1 MTPGLA
7 MKRGRAMKRAWA
19 MKRGWRQARRG
30 TVALEAAIVIS
41 LAMSVSLG
49 TIQLGLMS
57 WTKAGL
63 QATAAITARCMGIGA
78 TACTG
83 IGGQAYAVAQ
93 SRRFLT
99 STAITAA
106 NVTVTTASTCGSTV
120 GHFTK
125 VVITSNQWNTSKV
138 LPPFAPTAITVT
150 ACYNTSAT

>member
-1 MTPGLA
+1 MTHP
-7 MKRGRAMKRAWA
+7 KTD
-19 MKRGWRQARRG
+19 RRG

-78 TACTG
+78 TACTSV
-83 IGGQAYAVAQ
+83 GGPAYAVTQ
-93 SRRFLT
+93 SHRFLT
-99 STAITAA
+99 ATAITAA
-106 NVTVTTASTCGSTV
+106 NVTVSTANACGSTV

-125 VVITSNQWNTSKV
+125 VVIVSNQWNTAQI
-138 LPPFAPTAITVT
+138 LPPFSATPITVT
-150 ACYNTSAT
+150 ACYNTSST

>member
-1 MTPGLA
+1 M
-7 MKRGRAMKRAWA
+7 
-19 MKRGWRQARRG
+19 
-30 TVALEAAIVIS
+30 VALEAAIVLS

-49 TIQLGLMS
+49 TIPLGLMS

-99 STAITAA
+99 STACEADDL
-106 NVTVTTASTCGSTV
+106 
-120 GHFTK
+120 K
-125 VVITSNQWNTSKV
+125 
-138 LPPFAPTAITVT
+138 PPPITVERAEPPSSFT
-150 ACYNTSAT
+150 MSISLRVHGSVAP

>member
-1 MTPGLA
+1 
-7 MKRGRAMKRAWA
+7 
-19 MKRGWRQARRG
+19 
-30 TVALEAAIVIS
+30 
-41 LAMSVSLG
+41 
-49 TIQLGLMS
+49 MS